1 MFCYESSLNGFY
13 EPRRASP
20 DGCNIDDAKTLNN
33 LLRVSTFY
41 TPDPKYLELK
51 QENGFTVSMRR
62 VLTVWMLGVSLK
74 SSYFIL
80 QFLVIQIPKYR
91 VSRNCESDSFI

>member
-20 DGCNIDDAKTLNN
+20 DGCNIDDDKTLNN

-41 TPDPKYLELK
+41 RPDPNYLETK
-51 QENGFTVSMRR
+51 QENCFTESMRSQ
-62 VLTVWMLGVSLK
+62 LTEWMFGVSQKITPHAYCTCVL
-74 SSYFIL
+74 SDFEP
-80 QFLVIQIPKYR
+80 F
-91 VSRNCESDSFI
+91 VSEFRPV